1 MIFGIDQIQV
11 AFERVRIHQQVFL
24 RRGQL
29 SFLPVSQY
37 ANGGKQKKNPLPRAV
52 PKTKAARLFSAA
64 GLREDYFAAGFAG
77 SDDSTS
83 TAVGIGPLAETGLA
97 MAACWSDS
105 IASFDIRSV
114 NSCKVDMPLDS
125 ANWKPDFSEEVMADW
140 QADKQEQFGKQWPEV
155 LAILA
160 CLESFGIHM
169 EDVSPSNIS
178 LAP

>member
-24 RRGQL
+24 RPGQL

-37 ANGGKQKKNPLPRAV
+37 ANGWKQKKNPRRRAV
-52 PKTKAARLFSAA
+52 PKTKAARLLVTA
-64 GLREDYFAAGFAG
+64 GPQEGYFVAGFAG
-77 SDDSTS
+77 SDDSTK
-83 TAVGIGPLAETGLA
+83 TAVGIGPLAEAGLA

-125 ANWKPDFSEEVMADW
+125 ANWKPDFSATS
-140 QADKQEQFGKQWPEV
+140 K
-155 LAILA
+155 LT
-160 CLESFGIHM
+160 SN
-169 EDVSPSNIS
+169 PSNPWPAMWPLPFS
-178 LAP
+178 PLVPATKTRSGTSG